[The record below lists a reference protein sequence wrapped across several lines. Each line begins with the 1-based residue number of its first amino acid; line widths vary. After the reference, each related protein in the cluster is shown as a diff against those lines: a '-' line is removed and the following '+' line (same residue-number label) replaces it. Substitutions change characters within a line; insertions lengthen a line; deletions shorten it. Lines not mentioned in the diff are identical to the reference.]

1 MRNTFLSSENATI
14 PYVSKLEGRT
24 EHFNS
29 LVLPVKFIKRGDFM
43 KKTDKSIVPNT
54 GGHMNTLYDVPDKTE
69 AAKKISAILEQSNA
83 LLFESLDRPKTNVH
97 NIDELISSTKGYF
110 EFCRERGIMPSF
122 RRLSNWYGYSFKQ
135 LYRIIDKQT
144 PEGIYLDQIK
154 DAIKDN
160 LEQAALVNAVNNIS
174 AMFILK
180 SQYDYVETTKH
191 VIEPSETLLGQPKT
205 IEEIADYIDADIVEE

>member
-1 MRNTFLSSENATI
+1 
-14 PYVSKLEGRT
+14 
-24 EHFNS
+24 
-29 LVLPVKFIKRGDFM
+29 
-43 KKTDKSIVPNT
+43 
-54 GGHMNTLYDVPDKTE
+54 
-69 AAKKISAILEQSNA
+69 
-83 LLFESLDRPKTNVH
+83 
-97 NIDELISSTKGYF
+97 
-110 EFCRERGIMPSF
+110 MPSF

-135 LYRIIDKQT
+135 LYRIIEKQS

-191 VIEPSETLLGQPKT
+191 VIEPSESLLGQPKSV
-205 IEEIADYIDADIVEE
+205 EEIADYIDADIVED